1 PVTLLSFS
9 GYKDGSRNQLSW
21 TTGTEINNRGFDVQR
36 SADGINYTSI
46 GFVNSLATGG
56 NSNDQLSYRF
66 TDNTPAGVKQYYRL
80 RQEDLD
86 GRSKLSNIVL
96 INGARPTAIAIRSL
110 FPNPASVTASM
121 IVDAP
126 SAAKLT
132 VLVSDMAG
140 RNMVQQIVN
149 VSEGSN
155 MVALNIASL
164 QSGTYLVRVMSETGE
179 VVTGKLVKQ

>member
-1 PVTLLSFS
+1 VTAASATTDNYTGTFSANGFTDITDYTRVHLIKRSDAVSNWGLDGTHVTTTRSNLSAVLQRTGMSGFSQFAVGGQSNLSLPVTLLSFS

-96 INGARPTAIAIRSL
+96 INIL
-110 FPNPASVTASM
+110 C
-121 IVDAP
+121 
-126 SAAKLT
+126 
-132 VLVSDMAG
+132 
-140 RNMVQQIVN
+140 
-149 VSEGSN
+149 
-155 MVALNIASL
+155 
-164 QSGTYLVRVMSETGE
+164 
-179 VVTGKLVKQ
+179 